1 MNVVLRDPA
10 DLHIHPA
17 LKGHARWADDDSRL
31 HALTASVR
39 EHGVRDPIKITGG
52 HAIVDGRHRWLAA
65 KRGQL
70 ATVPCVVVADS
81 EVHTIILD
89 SLLNRRHYTPGQRA
103 YLAVQFLEDAVR
115 ESVSRRLA
123 NLKSGPNGGIG
134 KPVQTLEQFAASL
147 GISPRLLDLARQ
159 LWKLFAGHPE
169 KRTLTDQEGVTEKD
183 VSFREF
189 FEPRLLREEKPYG
202 IGAILAGIG
211 FLLDAEKKAA
221 LGKPHTGGKPTTVD
235 RQLQLFNQTI
245 DQELARWD
253 YWQRFS
259 QEERLAHFSVIK
271 ARANS
276 LPAEQC
282 VELADYH
289 AALATTFKKAAKA
302 NGAEGLL

>member
-1 MNVVLRDPA
+1 MEITLKNPA

-39 EHGVRDPIKITGG
+39 EHGVRDPLKITGG

-103 YLAVQFLEDAVR
+103 YLAVQFLEPAVK
-115 ESVSRRLA
+115 ESLNRRLA
-123 NLKSGPNGGIG
+123 NLKQSTSSLPAARS
-134 KPVQTLEQFAASL
+134 LEEYAAELGFCASL
-147 GISPRLLDLARQ
+147 LDKARQ

-169 KRTLTDQEGVTEKD
+169 ERTLTDQEGVTEKD
-183 VSFREF
+183 VNFREF

-221 LGKPHTGGKPTTVD
+221 LGKPHTGGKPTTID

-245 DQELARWD
+245 DQEIARWD